1 MNAYFATIFITFD
14 GNMKRK
20 FVHAVLLIICCGFFS
35 QAQWLKEKGKV
46 YIKLGTSHLLAREHY
61 TSTDAVDPNAT
72 RGLWTNSVFLQF
84 GLSNSLNIVGYVP
97 FLVNTYQ
104 FVQVSEVTGDI
115 LLNRASLT
123 SFGDTELGLEISLL
137 KKDRWV
143 LSSTVKFGIPT
154 GNSVGLTEDDVDGTE
169 LDRISGSSYQ
179 TGDGEFNQ
187 KIELNFGTSY
197 SLLGAPAYFKAIAG
211 YNNRTG
217 GFSSEL
223 HLTGETGFQALDNRL
238 LILGAGSLLKSM
250 KNGTLDATTAE
261 GSFFANNLESLILRA
276 EVAYEIIDNFGISFT
291 YGVPVWGRLIF
302 KAPIYSGG
310 VYLNY

>member
-14 GNMKRK
+14 GNMKK
-20 FVHAVLLIICCGFFS
+20 EFIYALLLIVCCGYFS
-35 QAQWLKEKGKV
+35 QAQWLKEKGKS

-72 RGLWTNSVFLQF
+72 RGYWVNSIFFQF
-84 GLSNSLNIVGYVP
+84 GLSNNVNIEGYVP

-123 SFGDTELGLEISLL
+123 DFGDTDLGLEIFLL
-137 KKDRWV
+137 KKDRWS

-154 GNSVGLTEDDVDGTE
+154 GNSTGLTEDDMDGSE
-169 LDRISGSSYQ
+169 LDVISGSSYQ

-187 KIELNFGTSY
+187 QIDLNFGISY
-197 SLLGAPAYFKAIAG
+197 SLLGAPAYFKTEAG
-211 YNNRTG
+211 YNNRTA
-217 GFSSEL
+217 GFSSEI
-223 HLTGETGFQALDNRL
+223 HLRGETGFQALDNRL
-238 LILGAGSLLKSM
+238 LVLGAGYLLKSM

-261 GSFFANNLESLILRA
+261 GSFHANDQESLLLRG
-276 EVAYEIIDNFGISFT
+276 EVAYEIFDNFGISLT
-291 YGVPVWGRLIF
+291 YEVPIWGRIIF
-302 KAPIYSGG
+302 KAPRYSGG

>member
-1 MNAYFATIFITFD
+1 
-14 GNMKRK
+14 MKRQ
-20 FVHAVLLIICCGFFS
+20 FIHTVLLTILCGIFS
-35 QAQWLKEKGKV
+35 QAQWLKEKGKSYV
-46 YIKLGTSHLLAREHY
+46 KLSTWHLLATEHY
-61 TSTDAVDPNAT
+61 TSTDGVDPNAT
-72 RGLWTNSVFLQF
+72 RGLWINSIFFQY
-84 GLSNSLNIVGYVP
+84 GLSNNLNIVGYVP

-104 FVQVSEVTGDI
+104 FAQISEVTGDV

-123 SFGDTELGLEISLL
+123 DFGDTELGLEISLL
-137 KKDRWV
+137 KKGKLV

-154 GNSVGLTEDDVDGTE
+154 GNSVGLTEDDIDGSE
-169 LDRISGSSYQ
+169 LDIISGSSYQ

-187 KIELNFGTSY
+187 QIQLNFGTSY
-197 SLLGAPAYFKAIAG
+197 SLLGAPAYFKTTAG
-211 YNNRTG
+211 YNNRTS

-261 GSFFANNLESLILRA
+261 GSFFANNLESLILRG
-276 EVAYEIIDNFGISFT
+276 ELAYEIIDNFGISFT
-291 YGVPVWGRLIF
+291 YAVPVWGRLIF
-302 KAPIYSGG
+302 KAPSYSGG